1 MNPSRNNSPAWWT
14 DEHTSRWDR
23 VKNAFRRDW
32 EQTKYDL
39 GADQAANLQQSASD
53 TVRQAASRQPQLG
66 FDDLEPA
73 FRYGYGA
80 QTQYGPS
87 AWDKEVEQR
96 LSADYPGDF
105 RRDQEFVRRGYEY
118 RGMP

>member
-1 MNPSRNNSPAWWT
+1 MNANRTNHPTWWT
-14 DEHTSRWDR
+14 DEHTSRWHE

-32 EQTKYDL
+32 EQTKHDL
-39 GADQAANLQQSASD
+39 GSSKAADLQQSAGD
-53 TVRQAASRQPQLG
+53 TIRQATGRQPQLG

-73 FRYGYGA
+73 FRFGYGA
-80 QTQYGPS
+80 RSHYGSPG
-87 AWDKEVEQR
+87 WDEDVEKR

-105 RRDQEFVRRGYEY
+105 RRDQEYVRRGYEY